1 MKHGYIMEGE
11 ANEVNIQRQRLGEE
25 GEKDAE
31 RLTGCL
37 KFHLVSR
44 EYTDH
49 LFYIV
54 YGLL

>member
-1 MKHGYIMEGE
+1 MEGE
-11 ANEVNIQRQRLGEE
+11 ANEVNIQRQRLGED

-37 KFHLVSR
+37 KFQLVSR

-54 YGLL
+54 YGLLW